1 MRLDVDDRTALLL
14 AWLEGEEERQRRP
27 ILPPPRAKDPALRG
41 WVQVGVCALVGA
53 VAAALFVCWLAPT
66 WNLEKRVNTMEELR
80 QMGFRRATGAS
91 GRPGSMSR
99 WGKEGGATTRRN
111 DDAIGAFLCI
121 MFFAI
126 PLGTVIGAVFLR
138 EACTLYN
145 KLADGTGSPSSVPE
159 LSLGKAMGISFAT
172 TVVNAVARFAIG
184 LLGAGGAARG
194 PVVIAQLLSIP
205 VGLLVLAGLNT
216 ALLPTTFARGLSI
229 ALCYVLVAL
238 FVFGV
243 LAVILGGLLLVGFL
257 LR

>member
-1 MRLDVDDRTALLL
+1 MDDRTALLL
-14 AWLEGEEERQRRP
+14 AWLEGEGERQRRP
-27 ILPPPRAKDPALRG
+27 ILPPPRAKDPALSG

-66 WNLEKRVNTMEELR
+66 WDKEMRVNTMEELR
-80 QMGFRRATGAS
+80 QMGFRRATGDP
-91 GRPGSMSR
+91 GRPASMSR
-99 WGKEGGATTRRN
+99 WWKEGGATTRRN
-111 DDAIGAFLCI
+111 DDSIGAFLCV

-126 PLGTVIGAVFLR
+126 PLATVIGAVFLR
-138 EACTLYN
+138 AACTLYN

-172 TVVNAVARFAIG
+172 TLVNAVARFAIG
-184 LLGAGGAARG
+184 LLVGAGGAARG
-194 PVVIAQLLSIP
+194 PVVIAQLLSLP
-205 VGLLVLAGLNT
+205 VGLLVMAGLNS